1 VTLDPE
7 TDLKLERVVDA
18 PRDLLWLCW
27 TTPNTSK
34 TSSFLLP
41 IR

>member
-1 VTLDPE
+1 VTLDPD

-27 TTPNTSK
+27 TTPEHIKN
-34 TSSFLLP
+34 FFIPVP
-41 IR
+41 IK